1 MKNINVILQDPLLE
15 KTIMRLVE
23 QRQQNLQDFVIAA
36 LQNYVKEIE
45 QPLNIPKLDPFQH
58 SQQPTVPFQT
68 IFDDKIFEDVEN
80 TAKFA
85 KKLRQQ
91 AWRNE

>member
-58 SQQPTVPFQT
+58 SQQPTAPFQT

-85 KKLRQQ
+85 KKLR
-91 AWRNE
+91 